1 MREVTDDLERPT
13 LPVWIWVA
21 VGVVLAI
28 LVMTVV
34 GWLVSAAFA
43 VLRLL
48 VLVAVVL
55 VVLGFVRWAFWRR
68 D

>member
-1 MREVTDDLERPT
+1 VTDDLERPT
-13 LPVWIWVA
+13 LPVWLWVA
-21 VGVVLAI
+21 AGVVLGV

-43 VLRLL
+43 LIRLAI
-48 VLVAVVL
+48 LVAVVL
-55 VVLGFVRWAFWRR
+55 VVLAFVRWAFWRR